1 MRYYSA
7 TIRNE
12 LPSLKKIW
20 MNLKCILLNERNQ
33 FEKATYCMIPIIGHS
48 GKDKTIDTVKDQWL
62 PRGQGRVRETD
73 DTQEIFRMVK
83 LFCTIL

>member
-20 MNLKCILLNERNQ
+20 MNLKCVLLNERTNLKSYILHD
-33 FEKATYCMIPIIGHS
+33 FNYMTFWKG
-48 GKDKTIDTVKDQWL
+48 KTI
-62 PRGQGRVRETD
+62 GQ
-73 DTQEIFRMVK
+73 
-83 LFCTIL
+83 